1 METNEAI
8 VINTPSSY
16 TLKGE
21 NIVIIGLQAWYTD
34 IGSNCKSIAMELA
47 KNNTVLYINMP
58 LDRNTMR
65 QWKDDINIS
74 RHIDIAR
81 NKKENLFEIQTNL
94 WNYYPTEILE
104 SINWIPSSFF
114 FLILN
119 KRNNKLLAAAIRK
132 ATKRMGFKDYILFN
146 DNDILRSYHL
156 KELLKPKLYIYY
168 IRDYLADTP
177 YWRKHGKAIEPKHMA
192 KADLVTANSI
202 YLSDYAKEHNKNSHY
217 IGQGCNIDLFNAAKQ
232 YEMPGE
238 IKNIPHPI
246 IGYVGALFSLR
257 IDEMIIQLI
266 AKELPQFSLVL
277 IGPEDEVFERS
288 SLHQLPNVYFL
299 GKKPLPSLPSYI
311 IHFDVCINPQLVNE
325 ITIGNYPLK
334 VDEYLAMGKPVVATK
349 THAMQIF
356 GEHAYTAEKPEE
368 YPALIEKALA
378 EDNDEKQRQRIAL
391 AHRHTWKDS
400 VEQLSLAI
408 QNTIPH

>member
-1 METNEAI
+1 
-8 VINTPSSY
+8 
-16 TLKGE
+16 
-21 NIVIIGLQAWYTD
+21 
-34 IGSNCKSIAMELA
+34 
-47 KNNTVLYINMP
+47 
-58 LDRNTMR
+58 
-65 QWKDDINIS
+65 
-74 RHIDIAR
+74 
-81 NKKENLFEIQTNL
+81 
-94 WNYYPTEILE
+94 
-104 SINWIPSSFF
+104 
-114 FLILN
+114 
-119 KRNNKLLAAAIRK
+119 
-132 ATKRMGFKDYILFN
+132 
-146 DNDILRSYHL
+146 
-156 KELLKPKLYIYY
+156 
-168 IRDYLADTP
+168 
-177 YWRKHGKAIEPKHMA
+177 
-192 KADLVTANSI
+192 
-202 YLSDYAKEHNKNSHY
+202 
-217 IGQGCNIDLFNAAKQ
+217 
-232 YEMPGE
+232 MPGE

-391 AHRHTWKDS
+391 AHRNTCKF
-400 VEQLSLAI
+400 SL
-408 QNTIPH
+408 